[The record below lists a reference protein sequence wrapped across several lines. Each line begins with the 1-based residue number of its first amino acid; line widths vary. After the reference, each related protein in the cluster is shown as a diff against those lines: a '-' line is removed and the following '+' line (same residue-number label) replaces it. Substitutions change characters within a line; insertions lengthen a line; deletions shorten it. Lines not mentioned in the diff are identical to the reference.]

1 MDRPEP
7 PIGSIVYDEEGIP
20 MRVIKLKDGIVTL
33 HYEGI
38 AGREY
43 YRLMGLTELY
53 ERMLC
58 EEYPPGI
65 YDVVVEVRARK
76 VVRVTHNELGAL
88 SMDMVQGT
96 NTPPIPL
103 STGYEVCYMRPV
115 QIVAVSAPD
124 IGDVA
129 AVS

>member
-1 MDRPEP
+1 MDRPQP
-7 PIGSIVYDEEGIP
+7 PLGSIVYDEEGLP
-20 MRVIKLKDGIVTL
+20 LRVIRLKDDIITL

-38 AGREY
+38 AGREH
-43 YRLMGLTELY
+43 YRLMGLSELY

-88 SMDMVQGT
+88 SLDMTPGSDI
-96 NTPPIPL
+96 PPIQLPM
-103 STGYEVCYMRPV
+103 GYEVYSMRPV
-115 QIVAVSAPD
+115 QIVAVS
-124 IGDVA
+124 
-129 AVS
+129 

>member
-1 MDRPEP
+1 MDRPQP
-7 PIGSIVYDEEGIP
+7 PIGSTVYDEEGLP
-20 MRVIKLKDGIVTL
+20 MRVSKVKDGIVTL

-43 YRLMGLTELY
+43 YRLMGLSELY

-58 EEYPPGI
+58 EQYPPGT
-65 YDVVVEVRARK
+65 YDVVIEVRARK

-96 NTPPIPL
+96 DTPPIPL
-103 STGYEVCYMRPV
+103 STGYGICSMRPV

-124 IGDVA
+124 IVDV
-129 AVS
+129 VGLS